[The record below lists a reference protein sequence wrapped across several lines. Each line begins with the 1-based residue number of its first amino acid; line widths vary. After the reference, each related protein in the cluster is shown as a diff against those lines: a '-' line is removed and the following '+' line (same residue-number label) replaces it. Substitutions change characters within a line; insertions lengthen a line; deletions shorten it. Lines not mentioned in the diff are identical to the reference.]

1 MSIPTNAL
9 VRYDGHDYRA
19 DVGARLVYKNDTKML
34 YAGASYSPDNSATV
48 LLGGSFHGINLGYSY
63 EIYTSGINPGNG
75 SHGLFLSYQT
85 DINLQKKGKN
95 KHKSVRIL

>member
-1 MSIPTNAL
+1 
-9 VRYDGHDYRA
+9 
-19 DVGARLVYKNDTKML
+19 ML

-85 DINLQKKGKN
+85 DITLQKKGKN